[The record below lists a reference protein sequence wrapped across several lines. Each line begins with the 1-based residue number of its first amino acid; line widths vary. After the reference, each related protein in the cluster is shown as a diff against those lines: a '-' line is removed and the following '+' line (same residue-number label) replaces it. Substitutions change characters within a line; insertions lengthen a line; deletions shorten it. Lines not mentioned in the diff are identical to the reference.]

1 MLNDRN
7 GALNGAV
14 GGQPGPAAPI
24 APFPPM
30 KSGGNGVAGRA
41 QVRFPSPGNGARNGA
56 ANGARLDADEVIA
69 RLEEA
74 GETLLCLPAGG
85 YTTALRTS
93 TWTVLQEAAE
103 AYGREGAGVRLRPPV
118 PSAAKITRMDQVLGW
133 LSLIPDDRYVLRRIV
148 ACRMLVSPTTG
159 RHLYPWRR
167 LGTLLGADHKAVQ
180 RWHGQGIALLVRGLE
195 GADHSVQA

>member
-30 KSGGNGVAGRA
+30 TSGGTGVAGRA

-195 GADHSVQA
+195 G

>member
-118 PSAAKITRMDQVLGW
+118 PSAAKITRMDQVHRVEDAYLALPVEARSSAQGRAIRADIAE
-133 LSLIPDDRYVLRRIV
+133 LRVSLW
-148 ACRMLVSPTTG
+148 AQ
-159 RHLYPWRR
+159 H
-167 LGTLLGADHKAVQ
+167 LGTPHPVSEKRLLD
-180 RWHGQGIALLVRGLE
+180 RIA
-195 GADHSVQA
+195 ACAHT